1 MLKNVRAFAL
11 PKKKKRKGGEV
22 AGGRGGE
29 RKLTAPYDVERK
41 ETFKGIIQNHFVPM
55 HLTHFRMSFIS

>member
-22 AGGRGGE
+22 AGEGGRE
-29 RKLTAPYDVERK
+29 RKLTAPYNVERK
-41 ETFKGIIQNHFVPM
+41 
-55 HLTHFRMSFIS
+55 

>member
-22 AGGRGGE
+22 AGGGGRE
-29 RKLTAPYDVERK
+29 RKLTAPYNVERK
-41 ETFKGIIQNHFVPM
+41 
-55 HLTHFRMSFIS
+55 